1 MADKRVERVTAVEAN
16 LTSPSISLDIITETV
31 AVGTPIRVAATS
43 VEKGSTPVIWSKTT
57 PMKGRKKSL
66 RSEEEK
72 SLQDHLID
80 LSGQSAL
87 RYLKMAG
94 VAIMDIDGE
103 LYAYVSKPTVRQ
115 QQIFRSLKIKAPPR
129 FIMDRGMN
137 Y

>member
-1 MADKRVERVTAVEAN
+1 
-16 LTSPSISLDIITETV
+16 
-31 AVGTPIRVAATS
+31 
-43 VEKGSTPVIWSKTT
+43 
-57 PMKGRKKSL
+57 L

-137 Y
+137 C